1 MHLTVSE
8 EKMFE
13 FFFFKILRNLNVCN
27 FSGKIADF
35 HFSHYKSMENLS
47 CHSNHSSYPPGI
59 KNTNY
64 VEATVR
70 NMYTK
75 YKLDPLDSF

>member
-1 MHLTVSE
+1 
-8 EKMFE
+8 
-13 FFFFKILRNLNVCN
+13 
-27 FSGKIADF
+27 
-35 HFSHYKSMENLS
+35 METLS
-47 CHSNHSSYPPGI
+47 CHSNQSSYPPGI

-75 YKLDPLDSF
+75 YRFHPLDSFWEEDF